1 MSISSGRNTE
11 LNEAKEDLRRQTT
24 STDSYEDWLKDA
36 GVVDR
41 TAQINIMKDLFG
53 TRDMSLNK
61 PISEMT
67 SIEKLQAYSIQYGLL
82 DDQFKAI
89 GRDRDRDIP
98 HTFEKIDEI
107 FDPKFINRMINGVE
121 TKVRQWDST
130 KGLEDII
137 VKPNAVRNI
146 IKAFLSPTT
155 ESELTGT
162 SMDYYGAIDWKYGGD
177 SHYKKLSAAEKI
189 LVLQRDITFMK
200 GSTTWQEELQRQQ
213 LIASTETENKMETD
227 PEKNWNKIMDK
238 KASGFGNI
246 KPGGSLYDR
255 GLPLGFNLSK
265 GRVGLNFD
273 GGNAEG
279 VQKLLMAMGRQNQ
292 TKFMNDQQR
301 DRFENIL
308 HGSVETKDTGYDEF
322 GMYIKG
328 ADGERYN
335 LPQGKTITI
344 NGQEMPLEV
353 WQNIKRAKKQK
364 GLAFTAEFIRSQ
376 MALLGQGMPIGT
388 QQALL
393 EAGIGG
399 AAELAI
405 QTATAYAESITQ
417 TSFTEGV
424 TRDER
429 GNIIDDNR
437 QKAPAAFQAAQG
449 RAEAMGRESWN
460 REQAAN
466 RTMSSG
472 SLNIM
477 HWLPAVEGVTDA
489 DREAFQ
495 NMARS
500 HNQSVDTI
508 AKDVKWGRSRE
519 QDLGG
524 MRANAMVNAKRLRDT
539 ILKRIEGEKLAAA
552 NYASILGISAVSALA
567 TLRDQSQGEQTLMD
581 QVAFQ
586 QRLDAMSSG
595 VV

>member
-1 MSISSGRNTE
+1 MREDTKQHEIRIGALGRTRAAITTDTSISAVDQIK
-11 LNEAKEDLRRQTT
+11 LNYLSSLDSS
-24 STDSYEDWLKDA
+24 STGGGA
-36 GVVDR
+36 
-41 TAQINIMKDLFG
+41 
-53 TRDMSLNK
+53 
-61 PISEMT
+61 
-67 SIEKLQAYSIQYGLL
+67 
-82 DDQFKAI
+82 
-89 GRDRDRDIP
+89 
-98 HTFEKIDEI
+98 
-107 FDPKFINRMINGVE
+107 
-121 TKVRQWDST
+121 
-130 KGLEDII
+130 
-137 VKPNAVRNI
+137 
-146 IKAFLSPTT
+146 
-155 ESELTGT
+155 

-177 SHYKKLSAAEKI
+177 SHYKKLSAREKI

-200 GSTTWQEELQRQQ
+200 GSTTWQEELYRQQ

-238 KASGFGNI
+238 KASGFENI
-246 KPGGSLYDR
+246 QPGGSLYDR

-273 GGNAEG
+273 GGTTEG

-405 QTATAYAESITQ
+405 QQAEAYNETIYKTK
-417 TSFTEGV
+417 
-424 TRDER
+424 DDR
-429 GNIIDDNR
+429 GMFIDM
-437 QKAPAAFQAAQG
+437 KAPAQFQAAQG

-500 HNQSVDTI
+500 HSQSVDTI

-539 ILKRIEGEKLAAA
+539 ILKRIADEKLAAA

-581 QVAFQ
+581 QVAYQ

>member
-67 SIEKLQAYSIQYGLL
+67 IIEKLQAHLIQYGLL
-82 DDQFKAI
+82 DDQFKSI
-89 GRDRDRDIP
+89 GRDRDRP
-98 HTFEKIDEI
+98 HTFEKIDET
-107 FDPKFINRMINGVE
+107 FNPKFINRMINGVE
-121 TKVRQWDST
+121 TKVRQFDSP
-130 KGLEDII
+130 KGLENIV

-146 IKAFLSPTT
+146 TEAFLSPTT

-200 GSTTWQEELQRQQ
+200 GTTTWQEELYRQQ

-227 PEKNWNKIMDK
+227 PEKNWNKTMDK

-246 KPGGSLYDR
+246 QPGGSLYDR
-255 GLPLGFNLSK
+255 GLPLGIK
-265 GRVGLNFD
+265 D
-273 GGNAEG
+273 GKAFAGNAEG

-344 NGQEMPLEV
+344 EGQEMPLEV

-376 MALLGQGMPIGT
+376 MALFKKGMPIGT

-405 QTATAYAESITQ
+405 QQAEEYNETIYKTK
-417 TSFTEGV
+417 
-424 TRDER
+424 DDR
-429 GNIIDDNR
+429 GMFIDM
-437 QKAPAAFQAAQG
+437 KAPAQFQAAQG
-449 RAEAMGRESWN
+449 RAEAMGRATWN
-460 REQAAN
+460 REQN
-466 RTMSSG
+466 QNKTVSSG
-472 SLNIM
+472 GNGGGIVSRYNNS
-477 HWLPAVEGVTDA
+477 TTSA
-489 DREAFQ
+489 DSASFAGLAASHDSQVREYGKEAFERGKTINLTWLIHSTQ
-495 NMARS
+495 AKAQALNASISAR
-500 HNQSVDTI
+500 I
-508 AKDVKWGRSRE
+508 AAERSLAL
-519 QDLGG
+519 QLGG
-524 MRANAMVNAKRLRDT
+524 Q
-539 ILKRIEGEKLAAA
+539 I
-552 NYASILGISAVSALA
+552 GISQTEALVI
-567 TLRDQSQGEQTLMD
+567 LRDQAQGEQTLRDMA
-581 QVAFQ
+581 AFQ
-586 QRLDAMSSG
+586 MRLDAMSSG